1 MREERNQRFFD
12 VFRREFREE
21 KRKNLPR
28 NFFEKFP
35 LKKKK
40 KILVG
45 FGGIYNEK
53 VTLQLWK
60 PLSSHCL
67 VTLAGWRSF

>member
-1 MREERNQRFFD
+1 MQEHYLLIDERREESRFFD

-28 NFFEKFP
+28 NFFEKCP

-40 KILVG
+40 
-45 FGGIYNEK
+45 N
-53 VTLQLWK
+53 
-60 PLSSHCL
+60 LSG
-67 VTLAGWRSF
+67 VWGYI

>member
-28 NFFEKFP
+28 NFFEKCP

-45 FGGIYNEK
+45 SGGIYNEK